1 MRALVQRVREGWVTS
16 RAEDARPEDAV
27 EVGRIGRGLVV
38 LVGVT
43 HDDDSDVAV
52 ALAEKVANLRVFPD
66 DAGVMNVS
74 CLDAGGEVLVVSQFT
89 LQADTRRGR
98 RPSYLA
104 AAAPEHAEPLIDR
117 FTARLAE
124 LGLSTATGR
133 FRTHMEVGLVNDGP
147 VTILLELPLA
157 ATDGA

>member
-16 RAEDARPEDAV
+16 RADDEEADAAV

-43 HDDDSDVAV
+43 HDDDERIAV
-52 ALAEKVANLRVFPD
+52 ALADKVANLRVFPD
-66 DAGVMNVS
+66 DDGVMNVS
-74 CLDAGGEVLVVSQFT
+74 CLDAGGAVLVVSQFT

-98 RPSYLA
+98 RPSFLA
-104 AAAPEHAEPLIDR
+104 AAAPEHAEPLIER
-117 FTARLAE
+117 FTARLDE
-124 LGLSTATGR
+124 LGLATATGR

-147 VTILLELPLA
+147 VTILLELPA
-157 ATDGA
+157 DA